1 MLLQTPIVAARNVL
15 SSTSSSPGLPGM
27 MLYMSQS
34 HVQILLSCLDLS
46 YDGAIRFDCRP
57 GLKFLVQK
65 VAGLEQAANLYRQA
79 GAAWTLKV
87 VTLFDLSLHEVK
99 VSGATLDTVKQII
112 EDEDA
117 KLKMELSRSKQSIDS
132 NKSGGG
138 IMETRDLECD
148 CKDMSTFLTR
158 LRQSFDTLCETY
170 IDVVLDKD
178 GTHSAVDR
186 ISDEPIFFL
195 IAQPDDFPI
204 IKNYDVTDNTSEKL
218 QNLKLS
224 NNNEECEYHEK
235 TTEHNENDSE
245 NDEPEESKGLEE
257 QVGRDDVV
265 EQLENSEGNNYK
277 KEDTIE
283 RKKPFLLSDLAQQYE
298 DTQDC
303 SENSVEESLEQD
315 EVIDEYK
322 KRKQMCIMPPQ
333 PGQWEKR
340 KNPFTVNRNKTHS
353 MEPPLTPAEPLP
365 PEIELQ
371 RKTSIYKVSHYYT
384 VEGRKERKQYM
395 HVYISGHGFVVLH
408 IYG

>member
-1 MLLQTPIVAARNVL
+1 
-15 SSTSSSPGLPGM
+15 M
-27 MLYMSQS
+27 MSYMSQN
-34 HVQILLSCLDLS
+34 HIQIFLSCLDLS
-46 YDGAIRFDCRP
+46 YDGAIQFDCRP

-117 KLKMELSRSKQSIDS
+117 KLKVELSRSKQSIDS
-132 NKSGGG
+132 NKSSGG
-138 IMETRDLECD
+138 IMETRNLEYD
-148 CKDMSTFLTR
+148 YKDMSTFLTR

-204 IKNYDVTDNTSEKL
+204 IKNYDVTDNTSEKIE
-218 QNLKLS
+218 NLKLES
-224 NNNEECEYHEK
+224 NADECEHHEK
-235 TTEHNENDSE
+235 SAEYDDS
-245 NDEPEESKGLEE
+245 DDDHPEKSKELEE
-257 QVGRDDVV
+257 PVDR
-265 EQLENSEGNNYK
+265 NSEGEQSDNYDDNSDK
-277 KEDTIE
+277 KEETVE
-283 RKKPFLLSDLAQQYE
+283 TKKPFLLSDLAHQYDDIQE
-298 DTQDC
+298 S
-303 SENSVEESLEQD
+303 SENSAVESNERY
-315 EVIDEYK
+315 EVMDEYK

-340 KNPFTVNRNKTHS
+340 KNPFTVNRSKTNS

-371 RKTSIYKVSHYYT
+371 RKTSIYKVS
-384 VEGRKERKQYM
+384 
-395 HVYISGHGFVVLH
+395 
-408 IYG
+408 